1 MIISIRLNVIII
13 LLLVSIIISNYHNL
27 LFRISV
33 STTTNKA
40 MVNAADNQSNY
51 YNCHVAWL
59 DLLLVLMSFMTMNYE
74 Q

>member
-1 MIISIRLNVIII
+1 MI

-40 MVNAADNQSNY
+40 MANAADNQSNY

-59 DLLLVLMSFMTMNYE
+59 DLLLMFFMTMN
-74 Q
+74 